1 MTLKIHKVSDFKDL
15 QFSEKMQKFICKLP
29 KRFANCELRT
39 ANSNPALIF
48 KKLADMPLPNCKI
61 HRKML

>member
-29 KRFANCELRT
+29 KRFANCELRM
-39 ANSNPALIF
+39 ANSNPAF
-48 KKLADMPLPNCKI
+48 NFQETCRHATTKL
-61 HRKML
+61 